1 MCTDQALTQVVKLIS
16 STSGFNLE
24 ATFRPSPFPM
34 VIFSHPTLCDLLTGT
49 RSSGIRIFIVDPNLL
64 PVEVFLLLKIEFDL
78 PPDSEVRPSGTSALE
93 RRTDGRFGVD
103 PSVVLRPVGTKIFI
117 DGYD

>member
-1 MCTDQALTQVVKLIS
+1 
-16 STSGFNLE
+16 
-24 ATFRPSPFPM
+24 M

-103 PSVVLRPVGTKIFI
+103 PSVVLRPVGTKIII
-117 DGYD
+117 DCYE

>member
-1 MCTDQALTQVVKLIS
+1 MVIS
-16 STSGFNLE
+16 SEFQMGQYGDGEHRKT
-24 ATFRPSPFPM
+24 
-34 VIFSHPTLCDLLTGT
+34 HPALCDLLTGT

-103 PSVVLRPVGTKIFI
+103 PSVVLRPVGTEIII
-117 DGYD
+117 DCPL